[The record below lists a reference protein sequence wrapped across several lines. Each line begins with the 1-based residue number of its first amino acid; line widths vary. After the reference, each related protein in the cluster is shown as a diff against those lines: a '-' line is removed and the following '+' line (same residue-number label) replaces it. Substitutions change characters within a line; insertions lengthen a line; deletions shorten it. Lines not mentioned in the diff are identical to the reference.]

1 VLTQHTL
8 IQFQNDNEVIQML
21 TQMKEMLNSL
31 PETTR
36 QWAYLGLVT
45 VVPASLLLLLEAL
58 QTDTG
63 MMALV
68 VVAGVG
74 ALVLAWYALTAWL
87 PWLWDVTEDGLNKAV
102 KSVVYDQKA
111 ITQKREREIL
121 DHFGGRADD
130 R

>member
-1 VLTQHTL
+1 
-8 IQFQNDNEVIQML
+8 ML
-21 TQMKEMLNSL
+21 NQLKEMLKSL

-36 QWAYLGLVT
+36 QWVYLGLVT
-45 VVPASLLLLLEAL
+45 VLPASLLLLLEAL
-58 QTDTG
+58 QTDKG
-63 MMALV
+63 MLALV
-68 VVAGVG
+68 VVAGIG

-121 DHFGGRADD
+121 DHFGGKADD